1 MAQMIE
7 PTIDRAQLGQNKDQN
22 MLRWELKS
30 LGMHAYTLAHKQG
43 MKTQLSHFPLL
54 QCV

>member
-7 PTIDRAQLGQNKDQN
+7 PTMDRAQLGQNKDQN

-30 LGMHAYTLAHKQG
+30 LGMHAYTLAHKRG
-43 MKTQLSHFPLL
+43 TKAKLL
-54 QCV
+54 EALKE